1 MKIKKRLFPFILI
14 FAIILTCTGLL
25 TINKSFAVSAE
36 EELKEF
42 NLYIS
47 EVYTKNVSVLS
58 SESTYMTYII
68 NLDENKNE
76 YELSFNVINDNK
88 YNLFLTNYYLDNIPD
103 ELKDIVDVEVTKD
116 DRINSYDKTH
126 MTIKYKL
133 KNDLS
138 DEEKNT
144 LKNNKNIKVN
154 LLLNYIQE

>member
-25 TINKSFAVSAE
+25 TINKSFAVSDE

-103 ELKDIVDVEVTKD
+103 EL
-116 DRINSYDKTH
+116 
-126 MTIKYKL
+126 L
-133 KNDLS
+133 
-138 DEEKNT
+138 
-144 LKNNKNIKVN
+144 
-154 LLLNYIQE
+154 